1 MDVEKEW
8 LITLSTAYTYYIIK
22 ELNAITLMRDGSQ
35 AIDVERQIHATG
47 VYLTFR

>member
-8 LITLSTAYTYYIIK
+8 LIPLSTSYIYYITK
-22 ELNAITLMRDGSQ
+22 ELNAITLMRAGRQ
-35 AIDVERQIHATG
+35 AIVVERQIHATG